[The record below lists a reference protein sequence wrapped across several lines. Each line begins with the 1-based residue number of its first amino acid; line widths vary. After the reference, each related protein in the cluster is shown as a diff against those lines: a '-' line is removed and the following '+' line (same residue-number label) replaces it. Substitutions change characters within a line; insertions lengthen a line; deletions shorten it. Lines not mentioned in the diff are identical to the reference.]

1 MERGAVLGA
10 ESFVTVRNLTK
21 KFGDN
26 VILENISFDVEKG
39 KVLVL
44 CGPSGCGKSTLLRCI
59 NGLEQ
64 IAGGEIRVDGD
75 RIQGAST
82 GDLLKARLKIGMVF
96 QSYNLFPHMTTLKNI
111 ILAPIQIL
119 KQDKK
124 EAVENALKLLD
135 MVDLREKA
143 DAYPSSLSGG
153 QRQRV
158 AIARALAM
166 KPQLMLFD
174 EPTAALDPEMKDE
187 VLNVIQRLRTEEHM
201 TMILVTHEIH
211 FVKDTADQVM
221 MIADREIVETA
232 DSKTFF
238 ENPKEERTK
247 QFLRIITKE

>member
-1 MERGAVLGA
+1 MGA